1 MPAALV
7 QGQTVL
13 SVWDSV
19 PNPLELPDGT
29 AVYCAQPGYVSGS
42 YAVVPASYSIVS
54 QSAALS
60 SGQVLVTREWSA
72 QPVPVFVT
80 NAQARAALAMSTS
93 PVSTSG
99 TLLDTVDAA
108 VTAAGGTAKIAWEY
122 AYEVHRQG
130 ALINSL
136 GKSTAIGLSDA
147 QIDQL
152 FIAAAAIT
160 F

>member
-1 MPAALV
+1 
-7 QGQTVL
+7 
-13 SVWDSV
+13 
-19 PNPLELPDGT
+19 
-29 AVYCAQPGYVSGS
+29 
-42 YAVVPASYSIVS
+42 
-54 QSAALS
+54 
-60 SGQVLVTREWSA
+60 
-72 QPVPVFVT
+72 VFVT